1 MISKF
6 DYNSED
12 VMKILNNPEYTD
24 EQKKQLFDKYKNDL
38 RVLRKKEIISRVN
51 ELAQKIPTIT
61 EEIYINFLKNYEDD
75 NLSKPFEII
84 EKELKEFEN
93 EMTEK
98 YNVYLESKK
107 NEEKAETIETPE
119 ENIVPDVSANK
130 KEEDNSMDDIFA
142 NNNVEDEEQIS
153 PSLVLGENSVLN
165 EEPEI
170 LAKPLF
176 EDNTE
181 AKDVMPNSIPDTL
194 GEKGNASA
202 IIISII
208 AIIIGAVAMYTII
221 KMG

>member
-38 RVLRKKEIISRVN
+38 KVLRKKEIISRVN

-107 NEEKAETIETPE
+107 KEEKAETIETPE

>member
-1 MISKF
+1 
-6 DYNSED
+6 
-12 VMKILNNPEYTD
+12 
-24 EQKKQLFDKYKNDL
+24 
-38 RVLRKKEIISRVN
+38 
-51 ELAQKIPTIT
+51 
-61 EEIYINFLKNYEDD
+61 
-75 NLSKPFEII
+75 
-84 EKELKEFEN
+84 
-93 EMTEK
+93 MTEK

>member
-12 VMKILNNPEYTD
+12 VMKNLNNPEYTD

-38 RVLRKKEIISRVN
+38 KVLRKKEIISRVN

-107 NEEKAETIETPE
+107 NEEEAETIETPE

-142 NNNVEDEEQIS
+142 NSNVEDEEQIS

>member
-38 RVLRKKEIISRVN
+38 KVLRKKEIISRVN

-176 EDNTE
+176 EDNNE

>member
-38 RVLRKKEIISRVN
+38 KVLRKKEIISRVN

-107 NEEKAETIETPE
+107 NEEEAETIETPE

-142 NNNVEDEEQIS
+142 NSNVEDEEQIS

-176 EDNTE
+176 EDNTK

>member
-38 RVLRKKEIISRVN
+38 KVLRKKEIISRVN

-84 EKELKEFEN
+84 EKEVKEFEN

-142 NNNVEDEEQIS
+142 NSNVEDEEQIS

>member
-38 RVLRKKEIISRVN
+38 KVLRKKEIISRVN

-61 EEIYINFLKNYEDD
+61 EEIYINFLKSYEDD

-107 NEEKAETIETPE
+107 NEEEAETIDTPE

-142 NNNVEDEEQIS
+142 NSNVEDEEQIS

>member
-12 VMKILNNPEYTD
+12 VMKILNSPEYTE
-24 EQKKQLFDKYKNDL
+24 EQKKQMFDKYKNDL
-38 RVLRKKEIISRVN
+38 KLLRKKEIISRVN
-51 ELAQKIPTIT
+51 ELAQRIPTIT
-61 EEIYINFLKNYEDD
+61 EEIYINLLKRYEDD
-75 NLSKPFEII
+75 NLSKPFEVI
-84 EKELKEFEN
+84 EKELKEFEV
-93 EMTEK
+93 EMIEK
-98 YNVYLESKK
+98 YNAYLESKK
-107 NEEKAETIETPE
+107 QEEIKPESIEE
-119 ENIVPDVSANK
+119 EIVPDVSAV
-130 KEEDNSMDDIFA
+130 KEEVEDSSLSDIFA
-142 NNNVEDEEQIS
+142 NNEEETEEENIE

-165 EEPEI
+165 EEPEL

-176 EDNTE
+176 ENNEET
-181 AKDVMPNSIPDTL
+181 KDVMPNTIPDTL

>member
-12 VMKILNNPEYTD
+12 VMKILNNHEYTD

-38 RVLRKKEIISRVN
+38 KVLRKKEIISRVN

>member
-38 RVLRKKEIISRVN
+38 KVLRKKEIISRVN
-51 ELAQKIPTIT
+51 ELAQRIPTIT

-98 YNVYLESKK
+98 YNVYLENKK
-107 NEEKAETIETPE
+107 NEEKNEKVETTEDD
-119 ENIVPDVSANK
+119 IVPDVSANK
-130 KEEDNSMDDIFA
+130 LEEDNSMDDIFA
-142 NNNVEDEEQIS
+142 NNTEDEEEKIA
-153 PSLVLGENSVLN
+153 PTLVLGENSVLN

-176 EDNTE
+176 EDNSE

>member
-38 RVLRKKEIISRVN
+38 KVLRKKEIISRVN
-51 ELAQKIPTIT
+51 ELAQRIPTIT

-98 YNVYLESKK
+98 YNVYLENKK
-107 NEEKAETIETPE
+107 NEEKNEKVETTEDD
-119 ENIVPDVSANK
+119 IVPDVSANK
-130 KEEDNSMDDIFA
+130 LEEDNSMDDIFA
-142 NNNVEDEEQIS
+142 NNTEDEEEKIS
-153 PSLVLGENSVLN
+153 PTLVLGENSVLN

-176 EDNTE
+176 EDNSE

>member
-38 RVLRKKEIISRVN
+38 KVLRKKEIISRVN

-142 NNNVEDEEQIS
+142 NSNVEDEEQIS

>member
-38 RVLRKKEIISRVN
+38 KVLRKKEIISRVN

-61 EEIYINFLKNYEDD
+61 EEIYINFLKSYEDD

-107 NEEKAETIETPE
+107 NEEEAETIETPE

-142 NNNVEDEEQIS
+142 NSNVEDEEQIS

>member
-38 RVLRKKEIISRVN
+38 KVLRKKEIISRVN
-51 ELAQKIPTIT
+51 KLAQKIPTIT

-107 NEEKAETIETPE
+107 NEEEAETIETPE

-142 NNNVEDEEQIS
+142 NSNVEDEEQIS

>member
-1 MISKF
+1 MVSKF

-38 RVLRKKEIISRVN
+38 KVLRKKEIISRVN

-142 NNNVEDEEQIS
+142 NSNVEDEEQIS

>member
-38 RVLRKKEIISRVN
+38 KVLRKKEIISRVN

-107 NEEKAETIETPE
+107 NEEEAETIETPE

-142 NNNVEDEEQIS
+142 NSNVEDEEQIS

>member
-38 RVLRKKEIISRVN
+38 KVLRKKEIISRVN

-107 NEEKAETIETPE
+107 NEEEAETIETPE

-142 NNNVEDEEQIS
+142 NSNVEEEEQIS

>member
-38 RVLRKKEIISRVN
+38 KVLRKKEIISRVN

-98 YNVYLESKK
+98 YNVYLDSKK

>member
-38 RVLRKKEIISRVN
+38 KVLRKKEIISRVN

>member
-38 RVLRKKEIISRVN
+38 KVLRKKEIISRVN

-119 ENIVPDVSANK
+119 EDIVPDVSANK

-142 NNNVEDEEQIS
+142 NSNVEDEEQIS

>member
-38 RVLRKKEIISRVN
+38 KVLRKKEIISRVN

-181 AKDVMPNSIPDTL
+181 AKDVMPNSITDTL

>member
-38 RVLRKKEIISRVN
+38 KVLRKKEIISRVN

-61 EEIYINFLKNYEDD
+61 EEIYINFLKKYEDD

>member
-38 RVLRKKEIISRVN
+38 KVLRKKEIISRVN

-208 AIIIGAVAMYTII
+208 AIIIGAVAMYTLI

>member
-38 RVLRKKEIISRVN
+38 KVLRKKEIISRVN

-107 NEEKAETIETPE
+107 NEEEAETIETPE
-119 ENIVPDVSANK
+119 ENIVPNVSANK

-142 NNNVEDEEQIS
+142 NSNVEDEEQIS